1 MANVKLKI
9 RGASAWEQVHPE
21 TNLDQLSD
29 ISVAGKNI
37 AKLANPAAEG
47 FVQVASNGAASIVA
61 TEAVR
66 TLIGAAAITHFH
78 IQSDITGLVTALA
91 GKADLSGG
99 KIISSQIPDWMIGG
113 LKYAGFIPA
122 STSTLSIGGS
132 FRSTSGMTDDAT
144 TKGRYIIITAPSC
157 SVTLEANHVFMTGDE
172 ADLTGPVVLEQGDWI
187 VYRGKNGANYEFDIV
202 NNTYQEAA
210 VGVPGVVSLT
220 TGAAKSRA
228 ALASTSNPSKVVDEY
243 ALREVMKGIYYESS
257 EAAIATPLQ
266 GDLLFEIE
274 A

>member
-9 RGASAWEQVHPE
+9 RGASAWEQIHPE

-47 FVQVASNGAASIVA
+47 LVQVATNGAASIVA
-61 TEAVR
+61 TETVR
-66 TLIGAAAITHFH
+66 TLIGAAAITHLH
-78 IQSDITGLVTALA
+78 IQSDITGLVTALS

-113 LKYAGFIPA
+113 LKYAGFKA
-122 STSTLSIGGS
+122 EAALTLDATS
-132 FRSTSGMTDDAT
+132 RAAYGMTDDAT
-144 TKGRYIIITAPSC
+144 TKGRYIIITGGTC
-157 SVTLEANHVFMTGDE
+157 VVTLSANHVFMTGDE
-172 ADLTGPVVLEQGDWI
+172 GDTVTTVTLEKGDWI
-187 VYRGKNGANYEFDIV
+187 VYRGKNGTNYEFDIV

-210 VGVPGVVSLT
+210 VGVSGIVSLT
-220 TGAAKSRA
+220 NGAAKSRA
-228 ALASTSNPSKVVDEY
+228 VLASTSNPSKVVDEY